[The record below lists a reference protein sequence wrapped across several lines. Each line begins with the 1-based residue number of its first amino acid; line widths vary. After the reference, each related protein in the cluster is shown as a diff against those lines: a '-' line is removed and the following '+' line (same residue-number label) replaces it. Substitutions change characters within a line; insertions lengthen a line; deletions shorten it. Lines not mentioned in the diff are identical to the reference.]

1 MITGISPLI
10 ARLGLARAIAAANVR
25 SPSLPYK
32 ITFVA
37 TYRCNFRCEMCNI
50 WQKKSSDEM
59 TPDEVARF
67 FTRWPQFRWVHLT
80 GGELFVRRDIEDIVA
95 AIQERCRSLFL
106 LNFPTTGWFGDRT
119 VTLVENILRRRV
131 GRLMVTISVDG
142 PGPLHDEVRGLAG
155 SWDRAI
161 ETFRRL
167 RSIRR
172 SNFQAMIGMTLVPKN
187 VHAVDE
193 TIAAI
198 RSVIPDFTR
207 RELHLNLAH
216 ESAHYFDNVGY
227 RHEGHRD
234 RVLQAVEGHRR
245 MNGSGLHPVT
255 FLEDRYQAL
264 IPAYLETGRS
274 PLPCTALSSSCFVDP
289 HWNLYACSIWGERVG
304 NLRMEGFDL
313 EGMWRGE
320 RRRALRA
327 QVVDEKCAHCW
338 TPCEA
343 YPTILGNLGAAI
355 RSGSPAPAAHQH
367 EREPLPSGLPGREV
381 T

>member
-1 MITGISPLI
+1 MSSIA
-10 ARLGLARAIAAANVR
+10 ARLGLARAIASSNLA
-25 SPSLPYK
+25 SPALPYK

-50 WQKKSSDEM
+50 WQKKSADEM
-59 TPDEVARF
+59 TPEEVARF

-119 VTLVENILRRRV
+119 VAAVQKVLGRGI

-142 PGPLHDEVRGLAG
+142 PAPLHDELRGLAG
-155 SWDRAI
+155 SWERAM
-161 ETFRRL
+161 ETLRRL
-167 RSIRR
+167 RSVRQ
-172 SNFQAMIGMTLVPKN
+172 SNFQVVAGMTLVPKN

-198 RSVIPDFTR
+198 RTAIPDFTR
-207 RELHLNLAH
+207 AELHLNVAH
-216 ESAHYFDNVGY
+216 ESGHYFDNVGY
-227 RHEGHRD
+227 GRGAHRD
-234 RVLQAVEGHRR
+234 RLLQAVAAHRG
-245 MNGSGLHPVT
+245 MNAPGFHPVT

-274 PLPCTALSSSCFVDP
+274 PLPCTALSSSCFVDA

-304 NLRMEGFDL
+304 NLRAEGFDL
-313 EGMWRGE
+313 DALWRGA

-327 QVVDEKCAHCW
+327 QVIDEKCSHCW

-343 YPTILGNLGAAI
+343 YPTILGNLAAAI
-355 RSGSPAPAAHQH
+355 GSRSARHGARPA
-367 EREPLPSGLPGREV
+367 
-381 T
+381 

>member
-1 MITGISPLI
+1 MPRMSSFF
-10 ARLGLARAIAAANVR
+10 ARLGLARAITAANLG
-25 SPSLPYK
+25 SPALPYK

-50 WQKKSSDEM
+50 WRKKSADEM
-59 TPDEVARF
+59 RPDEVARF

-119 VTLVENILRRRV
+119 VTLVEKILARKV

-142 PGPLHDEVRGLAG
+142 PGPLHDELRGLAG

-167 RSIRR
+167 RAIRR
-172 SNFQAMIGMTLVPKN
+172 SNFQTVAGMTLVPKN
-187 VHAVDE
+187 AHAVDE

-198 RSVIPDFTR
+198 RTVIPGFTR
-207 RELHLNLAH
+207 AEMHLNLAH

-227 RHEGHRD
+227 QHEGHRD

-245 MNGSGLHPVT
+245 MNVSGLNPVT

-274 PLPCTALSSSCFVDP
+274 PLPCTALSSSCFVDAQ
-289 HWNLYACSIWGERVG
+289 WNLYACSMWGERVG
-304 NLRMEGFDL
+304 NLRTEGFDL
-313 EGMWRGE
+313 DGLWRGE
-320 RRRALRA
+320 RRGALRA
-327 QVVDEKCAHCW
+327 QVVGEKCSHCW

-343 YPTILGNLGAAI
+343 YPTILGNLAAAI
-355 RSGSPAPAAHQH
+355 RSGSPASGTPM
-367 EREPLPSGLPGREV
+367 PLTSRLE
-381 T
+381 